1 MKSKT
6 RKAARVSRRSPFRCS
21 AAKVRRLVA
30 LLREADRLL
39 VGHHDSTLCTWWGVC
54 PVCSK
59 KHTESYPHDIFG
71 RIESE
76 LKPFPPN
83 AEAHASATEGR
94 R

>member
-1 MKSKT
+1 M
-6 RKAARVSRRSPFRCS
+6 
-21 AAKVRRLVA
+21 RRLVA